1 MCDPQDIIQPRRP
14 NAQKQKK
21 IRAPKN
27 GQIGFNPMN
36 PPLRNWNKEDQDE
49 EKKHYTYDKP
59 NYGDKNEKNQKT
71 KIYNDDDAIVELL

>member
-1 MCDPQDIIQPRRP
+1 
-14 NAQKQKK
+14 
-21 IRAPKN
+21 
-27 GQIGFNPMN
+27 MN